1 MKFKERLWQL
11 FLMIVLGVTLSVCDA
26 GDSDDNFDSNLLS
39 AGSAI
44 AADVTTG
51 SNWVR
56 FGNFQIVEGSFSRSA
71 LNYEHNF
78 EKSFNSNM
86 VLISLVCLV
95 EYQGDLSYRD
105 TSPRLR
111 KLESS
116 FKVNEYL
123 DSSSCPV
130 GSTINFQINGKYQ

>member
-44 AADVTTG
+44 AAGVTTG

-86 VLISLVCLV
+86 VLLSLVCLV

-111 KLESS
+111 K
-116 FKVNEYL
+116 
-123 DSSSCPV
+123 
-130 GSTINFQINGKYQ
+130 